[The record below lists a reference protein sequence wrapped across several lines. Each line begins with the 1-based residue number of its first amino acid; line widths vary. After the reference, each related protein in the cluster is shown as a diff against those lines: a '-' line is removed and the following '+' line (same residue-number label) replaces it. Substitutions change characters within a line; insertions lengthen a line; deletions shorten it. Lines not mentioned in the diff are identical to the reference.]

1 MGNPPTSS
9 ICIIEQFNT
18 AFMVED
24 VMPLPS
30 QISVDEFRRLMQ
42 MVMQPLQEELALLRQ
57 QLKKQDKKGYT
68 RS

>member
-1 MGNPPTSS
+1 
-9 ICIIEQFNT
+9 
-18 AFMVED
+18 
-24 VMPLPS
+24 MPLPS

-68 RS
+68 RSWKK